1 MKYVVARFPPALFE
15 ATWNMQCA
23 NMLAVPDFVF
33 RLLGEV
39 PIPEEQLRVR
49 KVLGRQCP
57 MQLILRICFK
67 GGYHRLLFYTKG
79 YMA

>member
-1 MKYVVARFPPALFE
+1 MEYVVARFPPPLFE

-39 PIPEEQLRVR
+39 PIPEEQHGRVH
-49 KVLGRQCP
+49 KVLGRQCHT
-57 MQLILRICFK
+57 QLILRICLK
-67 GGYHRLLFYTKG
+67 GCYHRLLFYTK
-79 YMA
+79 